1 MMSQSPSLAV
11 DMLIYAALET
21 VDTHGWVIDTLS
33 DHGVCDQHPDETDAL
48 ASTVADLQRATFEFT
63 HYSDGRIIR
72 ATEVVDNGIHV
83 SHVFP
88 AVVEHRGERLLFTD
102 RRLRDPGT
110 PDRGHYRVY
119 VDDAAATMRVEVY
132 GPLEAI

>member
-1 MMSQSPSLAV
+1 MSQSPNLAT

-21 VDTHGWVIDTLS
+21 VDTHSWVIDTLS
-33 DHGVCDQHPDETDAL
+33 NHGVCDDHETETDAL
-48 ASTVADLQRATFEFT
+48 ADAVGDLHRATYEFT
-63 HYSDGRIIR
+63 HYSDGRVIR
-72 ATEVVDNGIHV
+72 ANEVIDNGIHV

-119 VDDAAATMRVEVY
+119 VDDAAATMRVEVF
-132 GPLEAI
+132 GPLESV